1 MFVSTLMA
9 KRKKCRKIYDTF
21 VFGKHGKRKLS
32 LFRFIRFY
40 SLYPRVHVVGTQMDS
55 FEFVVLRLK
64 ATKFHLDFLMA
75 VSSVF

>member
-21 VFGKHGKRKLS
+21 VFGKHGKEET
-32 LFRFIRFY
+32 FFI
-40 SLYPRVHVVGTQMDS
+40 SLYSEDFPRVHVVGTQMDS

-75 VSSVF
+75 VLSVL